1 MSDSAR
7 DAVSVRDPMRQA
19 DRHPQ
24 RDAEGPAAQRPRER
38 SSRRTPRLYRTAEVV
53 ELLGIS
59 RRQLQYWARTGLV
72 EPSATTRGGHR
83 RYAFEDLVALRT
95 AARLIDAGISV
106 QRIRKSLAA
115 LRATLP
121 EVERPLAECVLV
133 ATGDVVLVF
142 GDETVFE
149 AVSGQEWVFPV
160 ADLQRELDAF
170 EGVRG
175 RTSPRRARSVRPAA
189 EADKQTA

>member
-1 MSDSAR
+1 MSGSSA
-7 DAVSVRDPMRQA
+7 
-19 DRHPQ
+19 
-24 RDAEGPAAQRPRER
+24 
-38 SSRRTPRLYRTAEVV
+38 SSRPHGHGEPTTRRAAAGATPRSPDEGSDRGAPRLFRTAEVV
-53 ELLGIS
+53 ALLGVS

-72 EPSATTRGGHR
+72 EPSAVTPGGHR
-83 RYAFEDLVALRT
+83 RYAFDDLVALRA

-142 GDETVFE
+142 GSETVFE

-160 ADLQRELDAF
+160 AELQRELDAF
-170 EGVRG
+170 DGVGRATPVRRARTVRG
-175 RTSPRRARSVRPAA
+175 RGAPTVKSA
-189 EADKQTA
+189 